1 MAKTCANCIYKDRK
15 WGDNPCRTC
24 MESGS
29 DNHENWTGI
38 DEEET
43 ELKGKNKK
51 ECSTCKSDNS
61 LENCLGC
68 IEYGHWEP
76 KGENK

>member
-38 DEEET
+38 EEKVVIEN
-43 ELKGKNKK
+43 EGNIKN
-51 ECSTCKSDNS
+51 E
-61 LENCLGC
+61 
-68 IEYGHWEP
+68 
-76 KGENK
+76 

>member
-29 DNHENWTGI
+29 DNPENWTGI
-38 DEEET
+38 DEEE
-43 ELKGKNKK
+43 
-51 ECSTCKSDNS
+51 
-61 LENCLGC
+61 LENEKQKAARL
-68 IEYGHWEP
+68 
-76 KGENK
+76 KNENVIIMRF